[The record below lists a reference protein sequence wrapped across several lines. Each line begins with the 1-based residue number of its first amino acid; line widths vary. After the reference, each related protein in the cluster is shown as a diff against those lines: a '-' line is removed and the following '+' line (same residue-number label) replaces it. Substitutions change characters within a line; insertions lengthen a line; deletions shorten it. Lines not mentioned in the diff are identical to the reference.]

1 MSVTGFQ
8 RRRRL
13 IAEMRAKAEAEA
25 GSKAETNVE
34 VAEPTNKELMAM
46 LDKLGIE
53 YDKKANKATLKAL
66 LEANKD
72 NEGAE

>member
-1 MSVTGFQ
+1 M
-8 RRRRL
+8 
-13 IAEMRAKAEAEA
+13 IAEMRAKAEAELKA
-25 GSKAETNVE
+25 KAEAKTE
-34 VAEPTNKELMAM
+34 TVAEPTNKELMAM
-46 LDKLGIE
+46 LDQLGVE